1 MRTTA
6 RAALV
11 GLLTLALLAGGPA
24 ALSRPSAPLDRDAED
39 CAETLPV
46 SYSPEI
52 LTGAGDEIA
61 LDVLVLT
68 DGIDKATAERIVA
81 QAAGSYAPLNVKL
94 IPTFKNAQLTT
105 PAAGGTPP
113 TTSVTELIQKT
124 KDLLG
129 GTRPTGIDVVYT
141 VTAADLTTPNGN
153 SAAGYADCTGGV
165 RYPTRAF
172 AVGEGVR
179 KPSSIGPF
187 NFYVD
192 DAGKIMAH
200 EIGHLL
206 GARHDYA
213 NCVEGIQLSD
223 VTTSQPTPCTLMTAQ
238 TDLMSTNF
246 GSLEKVVVRGHAE
259 DFARP

>member
-1 MRTTA
+1 MTA
-6 RAALV
+6 RAVLA
-11 GLLTLALLAGGPA
+11 ALLATGSLGWGPA
-24 ALSRPSAPLDRDAED
+24 ALSRPLHGAVADQTED
-39 CAETLPV
+39 CTETLPA
-46 SYSPEI
+46 SYAPEI
-52 LTGAGDEIA
+52 LIGNGDEIA

-68 DGIDKATAERIVA
+68 DGITRPVAQRIVD
-81 QAAGSYAPLNVKL
+81 QAAASYAPLEIAL
-94 IPTFKNAQLTT
+94 TPTFKNARLTT
-105 PAAGGTPP
+105 ITAGGEPP
-113 TTSVTELIQKT
+113 DVDVTELIQKA

-129 GTRPTGIDVVYT
+129 GERPTGIDVVF
-141 VTAADLTTPNGN
+141 VLTTANLVAPNGG
-153 SAAGYADCTGGV
+153 SSAGYADCTGGI

-179 KPSSIGPF
+179 KPSAVGPF

-206 GARHDYA
+206 GARHDYS

-223 VTTSQPTPCTLMTAQ
+223 VTTFQPTPCTLMTAN
-238 TDLMSTNF
+238 TDLMSGNF
-246 GSLEKVVVRGHAE
+246 GSLERVVVRGHAE